1 MCRRWSMS
9 ECGIKNKKRKELEM
23 KNITYTK
30 TGDKGTTS
38 LIGGKR
44 VPKFDDRVEA
54 YGTVDELSAYIGV
67 LNDLEG
73 VSEEIRAVLGVIQQK
88 LFTLESHFALDKSSE
103 VSKMIPLLEDADVAF
118 LEGHIDEMNAVLPE
132 LRAFVIPGGNL
143 RASVSHVCRTV
154 CRRAERQGWRLAS
167 HEEVDE
173 VDLRYLNRLSDY
185 FFVLARYFDYLSR
198 GDETYWE
205 TKS

>member
-1 MCRRWSMS
+1 
-9 ECGIKNKKRKELEM
+9 M

-54 YGTVDELSAYIGV
+54 YGTVDELSAVIGV

-73 VSEEIRAVLGVIQQK
+73 VSEDVRVILGTVQNK
-88 LFTLESHFALDKSSE
+88 LFTLESHFALDKESE
-103 VSKMIPLLEDADVAF
+103 ISKMIPQLAEEDVQF
-118 LEGHIDEMNAVLPE
+118 LESQIDRMNAELPE
-132 LRAFVIPGGNL
+132 LKAFVIPGGNMK
-143 RASVSHVCRTV
+143 ASVSHVCRTV

-167 HEEVDE
+167 HEEVDA

-185 FFVLARYFDYLSR
+185 FFVLSRYFDFL
-198 GDETYWE
+198 ENKKE
-205 TKS
+205 TKWESGN

>member
-1 MCRRWSMS
+1 
-9 ECGIKNKKRKELEM
+9 M
-23 KNITYTK
+23 KNVTYTK

-54 YGTVDELSAYIGV
+54 YGTVDELSAVIGV

-73 VSEEIRAVLGVIQQK
+73 VSEEIRGVLAVIQKK
-88 LFTLESHFALDKSSE
+88 LFTLESHFALDEASE
-103 VSKMIPLLEDADVAF
+103 VSKMIPTLEDADVTF
-118 LEGHIDEMNAVLPE
+118 LEQQIDAMNAELPE
-132 LRAFVIPGGNL
+132 LRSFVIPGGNL
-143 RASVSHVCRTV
+143 KASASHVCRTV

-167 HEEVDE
+167 HERVDE

-185 FFVLARYFDYLSR
+185 FFVLARYFDFLSN
-198 GDETYWE
+198 GSETYWE
-205 TKS
+205 TNS

>member
-1 MCRRWSMS
+1 
-9 ECGIKNKKRKELEM
+9 M
-23 KNITYTK
+23 KNTTYTK

-38 LIGGKR
+38 LIGGTR
-44 VPKFDDRVEA
+44 VPKYDDRVEA
-54 YGTVDELSAYIGV
+54 YGTVDELSAVIGV

-73 VSEEIRAVLGVIQQK
+73 VPESVRETLGVIQNK
-88 LFTLESHFALDKSSE
+88 LFTLESHFALDRGSE
-103 VSKMIPLLEDADVAF
+103 VSKMIPLLEEGDVVF
-118 LEGHIDEMNAVLPE
+118 LEGHIDAMNAELPL
-132 LRAFVIPGGNL
+132 LRSFVIPGGNL

-185 FFVLARYFDYLSR
+185 FFVLSRYFDYLEKR
-198 GDETYWE
+198 NETCWD
-205 TKS
+205 SNN

>member
-1 MCRRWSMS
+1 
-9 ECGIKNKKRKELEM
+9 M

-30 TGDKGTTS
+30 TGDKGQTS
-38 LIGGKR
+38 LIGGTR

-54 YGTVDELSAYIGV
+54 YGTVDELSAVIGV
-67 LNDLEG
+67 LNDLDG
-73 VSEEIRAVLGVIQQK
+73 VSEEIRETLGVIQKK

-103 VSKMIPLLEDADVAF
+103 VSKMIPLLEDDDVKF
-118 LEGHIDEMNAVLPE
+118 LEGHIDRMNAELPE
-132 LRAFVIPGGNL
+132 LKAFVIPGGNL
-143 RASVSHVCRTV
+143 KASVSHVCRTV

-185 FFVLARYFDYLSR
+185 FFVLARYFDFLVQR
-198 GDETYWE
+198 DETCWE
-205 TKS
+205 SNR